1 MKRQLLIA
9 YRGDRTQEEMARQYG
24 VTQQIWSRWEN
35 GTQKPKTITMKR
47 LEDAIGRPMEEIF
60 FDVFYN
66 IKDYPPPSKT
76 KKAVSSSSSTT

>member
-1 MKRQLLIA
+1 MKRQLLIN
-9 YRGDRTQEEMARQYG
+9 YRGDRSQAEMAKLYG
-24 VTQQIWSRWEN
+24 VTQQVWSRWEN

-66 IKDYPPPSKT
+66 LKD
-76 KKAVSSSSSTT
+76 